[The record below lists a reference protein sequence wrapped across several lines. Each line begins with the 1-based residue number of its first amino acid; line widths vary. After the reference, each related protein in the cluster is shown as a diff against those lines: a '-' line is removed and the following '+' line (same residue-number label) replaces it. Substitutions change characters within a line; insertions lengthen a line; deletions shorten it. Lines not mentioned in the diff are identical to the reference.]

1 MSFKNTVVKI
11 GGSLLRDT
19 ATYIDVALNIKKVFI
34 ENNYR
39 PFIVVSA
46 AKGITDELINVAK
59 GNKKSLDIVIDRY
72 LDIAKGFSSDKLLR
86 RILQELENLKRIAE
100 TLNYIDLSLL
110 DLILSFGERISKIL
124 MVEALENLGV
134 KSVELNAKD
143 IIITNSVYGDATIDY
158 EQTLSNLEKVFLS
171 LRNSMVVPVIEGF
184 IGATPDGM
192 ITTLGRGGSDYTATT
207 IASLLGFEDV
217 YLVTDVDGI
226 MTTDPD
232 LIPSARI
239 VRYLSYR
246 EALEASMYGAK
257 RINPKAFEP
266 LERFYSSK
274 VLIGSWKM
282 FGTEIVKELPSSL
295 YGPKIIMGKKSSDYS
310 YLAIV
315 GEGVSRT
322 KNIRLVLDVLDSEK
336 IELLGIQAYAYRP
349 SLVLYVDNNDML
361 KALKSLH
368 KTLFEGD

>member
-1 MSFKNTVVKI
+1 MSLRNVVVKI

-19 ATYIDVALNIKKVFI
+19 ATYIDVALNIKRVFI
-34 ENNYR
+34 ENSYR
-39 PFIVVSA
+39 PFIVISA
-46 AKGITDELINVAK
+46 AKGITDSLIDVAK
-59 GNKKSLDIVIDRY
+59 GNRKFLDMVIEKYIDM
-72 LDIAKGFSSDKLLR
+72 AKGFNSDKLLR
-86 RILQELENLKRIAE
+86 RVLQELENLRKIVE

-124 MVEALENLGV
+124 MVEALENIGA
-134 KSVELNAKD
+134 KSVELNARD
-143 IIITNSVYGDATIDY
+143 IIVTNSVYGDAAIDY
-158 EQTLSNLEKVFLS
+158 EQTLFNLEKVFLS
-171 LRNSMVVPVIEGF
+171 LRDSMVIPVIEGF
-184 IGATPDGM
+184 IGATPSGM

-207 IASLLGFEDV
+207 IASLLGFERV

-226 MTTDPD
+226 MTADPD
-232 LIPSARI
+232 VIPSAKI

-266 LERFYSSK
+266 LERFYSSR

-282 FGTEIVKELPSSL
+282 FGTEIVKELPNDL
-295 YGPKIIMGKKSSDYS
+295 YGPKIVMGKKSSDYS
-310 YLAIV
+310 YIALV

-322 KNIRLVLDVLDSEK
+322 RNIRLVLDVLDSEG

-349 SLVLYVDNNDML
+349 SLVLYINNNDMF

-368 KTLFEGD
+368 KTLFEGG

>member
-1 MSFKNTVVKI
+1 MSFKDTVVKI

-19 ATYIDVALNIKKVFI
+19 ATYIDVALNIKRVFI
-34 ENNYR
+34 ENGYR

-124 MVEALENLGV
+124 MVEALENIGV

-143 IIITNSVYGDATIDY
+143 IIITNNVYGDATIDY

-192 ITTLGRGGSDYTATT
+192 ITTLGRGGSDYTATA

-232 LIPSARI
+232 IIPSARI
-239 VRYLSYR
+239 VRYMSYR
-246 EALEASMYGAK
+246 EAL
-257 RINPKAFEP
+257 R
-266 LERFYSSK
+266 
-274 VLIGSWKM
+274 
-282 FGTEIVKELPSSL
+282 
-295 YGPKIIMGKKSSDYS
+295 
-310 YLAIV
+310 
-315 GEGVSRT
+315 
-322 KNIRLVLDVLDSEK
+322 
-336 IELLGIQAYAYRP
+336 
-349 SLVLYVDNNDML
+349 NN
-361 KALKSLH
+361 
-368 KTLFEGD
+368 FV

>member
-1 MSFKNTVVKI
+1 MSFKDTVVKI

-19 ATYIDVALNIKKVFI
+19 ATYIDVALNIKRVFI
-34 ENNYR
+34 ENGYR

-124 MVEALENLGV
+124 MVEALENIGV

-143 IIITNSVYGDATIDY
+143 IIITNNVYGDATIDY

-192 ITTLGRGGSDYTATT
+192 ITTLGRGGSDYTATA

-232 LIPSARI
+232 IIPSARI
-239 VRYLSYR
+239 VRYMSYR

-282 FGTEIVKELPSSL
+282 FGTEVVKELSSSL
-295 YGPKIIMGKKSSDYS
+295 YGPKIIMGKRSSDYS

-368 KTLFEGD
+368 KALFEGD

>member
-171 LRNSMVVPVIEGF
+171 LMNSMVVPVIEGF

-266 LERFYSSK
+266 LERFYSSR

-295 YGPKIIMGKKSSDYS
+295 YGPKIIMGKRSSDYS